1 MVPWPTRPGV
11 AKQSVPVAAQQS
23 ASAQATRGR
32 SYLYGGTAA
41 IVGVVGVLG
50 GVVFLLLGSTLSGEI
65 LLGLGAI
72 LLIAGFLVA
81 RYGR

>member
-1 MVPWPTRPGV
+1 MVPRPTRPRM
-11 AKQSVPVAAQQS
+11 ARQSVPVAPQRS
-23 ASAQATRGR
+23 ASAQAARGR

-41 IVGVVGVLG
+41 IVGVVGLLG
-50 GVVFLLLGSTLSGEI
+50 GVVFLLLGSTLSGGI